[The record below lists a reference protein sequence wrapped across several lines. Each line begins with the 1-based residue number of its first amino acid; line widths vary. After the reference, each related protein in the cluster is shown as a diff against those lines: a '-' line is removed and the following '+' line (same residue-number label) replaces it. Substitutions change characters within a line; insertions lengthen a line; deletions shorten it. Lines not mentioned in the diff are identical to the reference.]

1 MKNIIKVR
9 IETVYQKI
17 DGEWT
22 DRELVYPVCSKALIL
37 ASLYGRHAQK
47 GKPDLG
53 FATGKQLNTVLDG
66 EAPISKIKKLGFKVE
81 VWEKTGKVA

>member
-17 DGEWT
+17 DGEVITWT

-53 FATGKQLNTVLDG
+53 FATGKQLDTVLDG

-81 VWEKTGKVA
+81 IVKN